1 MPRECENARPL
12 SSWYNKLCIALRCS
26 NTACQSPHP
35 SRPYKAHSNSKPDLD
50 LRRLELAELVLH
62 EALEVLVH
70 ELEHE
75 EELAVLLQ
83 AVQQTRYAAV
93 EYSTLQ

>member
-1 MPRECENARPL
+1 MMPRECENARPL
-12 SSWYNKLCIALRCS
+12 SSWYRKLC
-26 NTACQSPHP
+26 TAARRQSS
-35 SRPYKAHSNSKPDLD
+35 SRMASGHYTIDLD
-50 LRRLELAELVLH
+50 LGGLDLAELVLH

-83 AVQQTRYAAV
+83 AVEQTAIG
-93 EYSTLQ
+93 TLRQHNRMLS